1 MAHFVEC
8 VRDDKPPITSGED
21 GRATLE
27 IILAAYASA
36 GQGRKIELPLAAGE
50 QRPIDLWRGT

>member
-8 VRDDKPPITSGED
+8 VRDDKRPIVTGED

-27 IILAAYASA
+27 IIMAAYASA
-36 GQGRKIELPLAAGE
+36 GRGQKISLPFKTDAKK
-50 QRPIDLWRGT
+50 PIDLWRP